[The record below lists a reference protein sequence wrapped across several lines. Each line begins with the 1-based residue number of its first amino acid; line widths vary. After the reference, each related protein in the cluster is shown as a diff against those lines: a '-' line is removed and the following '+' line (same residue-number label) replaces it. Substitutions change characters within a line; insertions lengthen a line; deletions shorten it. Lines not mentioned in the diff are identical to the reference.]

1 MRVSEPRDVAI
12 VGGGIVGLAT
22 ARALCLEHGLHPI
35 VLEAENSLAAHQTGH
50 NSGVIHSG
58 LYYAP
63 GSSKARDCVAGR
75 DALYAFCR
83 EQGVAHERCGKLVV
97 ATSEAEAAVLLELE
111 QRGRANG
118 LDGIRRVAGH
128 AIPDFE
134 PHVRGQA
141 ALWLPDTGIVDFSR
155 VAKAFARELW
165 QGGAEIRVGARV
177 RKIERPAGRFIL
189 HFDGERVQARRLVN
203 CAGLQCD
210 RVARMCGLDPGLRIV
225 PIRGEYSRLV
235 AGREALIRNLVYPVP
250 DPRLPF
256 LGVHFTRR
264 IDGTVD
270 VGPNAVPAFSRSG
283 YRRGSL
289 SPRDLLSFVTY
300 PGFWRMAARHWRYG
314 AAEMRRSLSKTAFV
328 ADARR
333 LVPDLAAADLVRHG
347 CGIRAQAVDPDGSL
361 VADFRILAGDGM
373 VHVLNAPS
381 PAATASLAL
390 GRAIAERAVA
400 GGVKS

>member
-1 MRVSEPRDVAI
+1 MSGPREVAV

-22 ARALCLEHGLHPI
+22 ARALLLEHGLRPI
-35 VLEAENSLAAHQTGH
+35 VLEAENRLAAHQTGH

-63 GSSKARDCVAGR
+63 GSSKARECVAGR
-75 DALYAFCR
+75 DALYAYCR
-83 EQGVAHERCGKLVV
+83 EQGVVHERCGKLVV
-97 ATSEAEAAVLLELE
+97 ATTDSESEALLELE
-111 QRGRANG
+111 RRGSANG
-118 LDGIRRVAGH
+118 LAGLRRVAAGEI
-128 AIPDFE
+128 AGFE
-134 PHVRGQA
+134 PHVRGRA
-141 ALWLPDTGIVDFSR
+141 ALWLPDTGIVDFSQ

-165 QGGAEIRVGARV
+165 QGGAEVRVGAPVRRV
-177 RKIERPAGRFIL
+177 ERRAGRFVL
-189 HFDGERVQARRLVN
+189 HFDGERVEAPRLVN

-210 RVARMCGLDPGLRIV
+210 RVARLCGLDPGLRIV
-225 PIRGEYSRLV
+225 PIRGEYFRL
-235 AGREALIRNLVYPVP
+235 APGREGLIRNLVYPVP
-250 DPRLPF
+250 DPQLPF

-264 IDGTVD
+264 IDGVVD

-289 SPRDLLSFVTY
+289 SPRDLLSLVSW

-314 AAEMRRSLSKTAFV
+314 AAEIRRSLSPAAFA

-333 LVPDLAAADLVRHG
+333 LVPDLVPGDLARHG
-347 CGIRAQAVDPDGSL
+347 SGIRAQAVDRDGSL

-381 PAATASLAL
+381 PAATASLTL
-390 GRAIAERAVA
+390 GRAIAARAVT